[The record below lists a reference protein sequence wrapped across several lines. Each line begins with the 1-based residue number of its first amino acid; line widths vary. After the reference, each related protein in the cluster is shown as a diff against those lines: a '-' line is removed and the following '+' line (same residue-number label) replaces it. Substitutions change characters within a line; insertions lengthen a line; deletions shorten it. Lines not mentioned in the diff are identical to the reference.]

1 MIRHAVIRCAWDDGA
16 GVRFVQ
22 DLEIPGLVS
31 DAPTLDALRRKL
43 PIMKQD
49 LLDATVATEIEQDL
63 IAYAHD
69 RVRVEAA

>member
-1 MIRHAVIRCAWDDGA
+1 
-16 GVRFVQ
+16 
-22 DLEIPGLVS
+22 LEISGLVT
-31 DAPTLDALRRKL
+31 DAPTVDALRRKL

>member
-1 MIRHAVIRCAWDDGA
+1 M
-16 GVRFVQ
+16 RFVQ
-22 DLEIPGLVS
+22 DLEIPGLVT
-31 DAPTLDALRRKL
+31 DAPTLDALRWKL